1 MTALLLL
8 AALLSGLCWAGRSR
22 RIYYE
27 RYVDSDV
34 GIYDD
39 ACSSDSYDSSGDRD
53 V

>member
-34 GIYDD
+34 EHL
-39 ACSSDSYDSSGDRD
+39 
-53 V
+53 